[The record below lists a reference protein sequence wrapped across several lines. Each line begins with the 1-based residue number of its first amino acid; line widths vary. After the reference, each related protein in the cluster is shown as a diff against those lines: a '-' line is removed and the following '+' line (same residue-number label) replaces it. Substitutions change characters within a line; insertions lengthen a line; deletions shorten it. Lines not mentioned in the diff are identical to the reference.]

1 MDRNSCIAVIL
12 CLVVFLIFEVF
23 VFMPRNKKMAEYRKK
38 EAQKRQSQKKDE
50 PRPGVKPPSGQPQ
63 PKVTRKSVAAKT
75 GTLRN
80 DVLGLSWTNYG
91 AALSAI
97 SLIEKNEEGKYRFTG
112 TDWKS
117 PLQLT
122 YVESPEKAK
131 DRDPKLQHSLLLRER
146 LGALGMNASV
156 DFLAEVNWEVAAA
169 SPDNRSVKFSV
180 IADSGIRIEK
190 SIVVPEKGYLFDV
203 NVTFFNPDNV
213 MRTTVFEIGG
223 AGGITNESPNTS
235 ANRFAAVLR
244 KDDDVNVTPLTS
256 VTSGGGGGC
265 LGPCACGGGAASA
278 AFDEDKPVQ
287 YAGIDNTYFG
297 LFMMPVDATGKM
309 LADEKYNLMYKRV
322 EVRPIHDP
330 DPRAPKPIIGD
341 KINACVYF
349 TQVGKDRLNT
359 IQLAPGA
366 SETFNFRFF
375 AGPKFPHL
383 TEPAGFGHV
392 YDYDRGWFWW
402 LADLFYWI
410 LRMFYSI
417 FRNYGVAI
425 IAMTALI
432 RLGLHPISKRQTAS
446 MEKYQKQMQ
455 EVKPELDAL
464 KEKYKSNQKKFLA
477 EQQKLFRERGMSMLP
492 LGGCLPMLLQLPVF
506 IGLWR
511 CLTYSIELRHQPF
524 IPGWISDLSQPDT
537 ITHIATYPVNILP
550 IACVAVMILQ
560 MKLQP
565 KPQDK
570 QQQASQRM
578 MMFMFPVLFGFM
590 FYTLPSGLTLYFFAS
605 TLIGLIEHRMLKKKR
620 EAEEAAAAA
629 GPPPDPD
636 AGGPDRKKAR
646 KPSKDKNV
654 PAVSLAKKKKN
665 KKPKKWPY
673 R

>member
-1 MDRNSCIAVIL
+1 MDRKSCIAVFL
-12 CLVVFLIFEVF
+12 CLVVFLIFEIF
-23 VFMPRNKKMAEYRKK
+23 VFMPRNKKLAEHRKRQ
-38 EAQKRQSQKKDE
+38 AQEQQSQKKDE
-50 PRPGVKPPSGQPQ
+50 PRPVVKLPGGQPQ
-63 PKVTRKSVAAKT
+63 PKVTRKSVTART
-75 GTLRN
+75 GTLNN

-91 AALSAI
+91 ASLSAI
-97 SLIEKNEEGKYRFTG
+97 SLIDKNEEGEYRFTG

-122 YVESPEKAK
+122 HVESPEKAK
-131 DRDPKLQHSLLLRER
+131 GRDPELQRSLLLRENLR
-146 LGALGMNASV
+146 ELDINSGTDLADINWDVAS
-156 DFLAEVNWEVAAA
+156 F
-169 SPDNRSVKFSV
+169 DNRTVNFSI

-190 SIVVPEKGYLFDV
+190 NIAVPEKGYVFDIS
-203 NVTFFNPDNV
+203 VTFFNPDNV
-213 MRTTVFEIGG
+213 IRTTVFEIGG
-223 AGGITNESPNTS
+223 AGGITNESPTTS

-265 LGPCACGGGAASA
+265 PGPCACGGGAAA
-278 AFDEDKPVQ
+278 AGFDEDKPVR
-287 YAGIDNTYFG
+287 YAGIDNTYFA

-309 LADEKYNLMYKRV
+309 LDDEKYNLTYKRV

-330 DPRAPKPIIGD
+330 DARAPKLLVGD
-341 KINACVYF
+341 KVNACVYF
-349 TQVGKDRLNT
+349 TQVSEENRRKNA

-366 SETFNFRFF
+366 SETLNFRFF

-417 FRNYGVAI
+417 FRNYGIAV

-537 ITHIATYPVNILP
+537 VGHILSYPINILP
-550 IACVAVMILQ
+550 IACVAVMVLQ

-590 FYTLPSGLTLYFFAS
+590 FYTLPSGLTLYFFTS

-636 AGGPDRKKAR
+636 AGGTDRKKAR

-654 PAVSLAKKKKN
+654 PAVSLAKKKKK

-673 R
+673 K